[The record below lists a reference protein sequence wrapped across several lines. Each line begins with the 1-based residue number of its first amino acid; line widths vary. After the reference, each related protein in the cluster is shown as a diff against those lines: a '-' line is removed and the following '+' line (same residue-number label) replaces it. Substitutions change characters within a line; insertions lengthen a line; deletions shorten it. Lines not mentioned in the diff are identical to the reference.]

1 MPPAVCADALMR
13 LARTL
18 LHDGSFRVPAAQ
30 ATAAAVVLGLL
41 ALCAQLCASLATPPA
56 KQGTKIA

>member
-1 MPPAVCADALMR
+1 MR

-18 LHDGSFRVPAAQ
+18 LHDGSYRVPAAQ
-30 ATAAAVVLGLL
+30 ATAAALALGLL

-56 KQGTKIA
+56 KQGSKTA